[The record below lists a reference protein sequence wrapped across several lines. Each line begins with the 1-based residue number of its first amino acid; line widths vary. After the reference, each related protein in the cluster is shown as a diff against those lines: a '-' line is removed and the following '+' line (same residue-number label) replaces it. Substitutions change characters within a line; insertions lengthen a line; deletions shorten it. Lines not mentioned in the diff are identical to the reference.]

1 MTSLPTSRTNA
12 RERALELL
20 YEAHA
25 KSSSVADVL
34 AALSLPP
41 DLYARTI
48 AVGAD
53 EHFDDGM
60 ALIAQFTRGGWS
72 VDRLPL
78 LDVLILRIAIEE
90 LQHQPNVPRAVVMDE
105 AVELAKN
112 FSTEE
117 SSSFVNGIL
126 ESIAGHLG
134 R

>member
-25 KSSSVADVL
+25 KRSTVAEVL
-34 AALSLPP
+34 ADLALPP
-41 DLYARTI
+41 DLYARSI

-60 ALIAQFTRGGWS
+60 ALIAQVTRGGGS

-78 LDVLILRIAIEE
+78 LDILILRIAIEE
-90 LQHQPNVPRAVVMDE
+90 LQHQPDVPRAVVLDE

>member
-1 MTSLPTSRTNA
+1 MTSLPTSRTDA

-25 KSSSVADVL
+25 KSCSVATVL
-34 AALSLPP
+34 AALQLPP
-41 DLYARTI
+41 DLYARSI

-53 EHFDDGM
+53 ENVDGAM

-90 LQHQPNVPRAVVMDE
+90 MQHQPDVPRAVLLNE

-117 SSSFVNGIL
+117 SGAFVNGIL
-126 ESIAGHLG
+126 DSIADHLG

>member
-25 KSSSVADVL
+25 KRSTVAEVL
-34 AALSLPP
+34 ADLALPP
-41 DLYARTI
+41 DLYARSI

-53 EHFDDGM
+53 EHFDVGM

-90 LQHQPNVPRAVVMDE
+90 LQHQPDVPRAVVLDE

>member
-25 KSSSVADVL
+25 KSSSVADIL

-60 ALIAQFTRGGWS
+60 ALIARFTRGGWS

-90 LQHQPNVPRAVVMDE
+90 LQHQPDVPRAVVLNE

-117 SSSFVNGIL
+117 SGPFVNGIL
-126 ESIAGHLG
+126 QSIAGHLG